1 MQLESLLSEP
11 RIKAYIIEASK
22 SQRQNG
28 GAADFGD
35 ALGREDLIAGGDEK
49 IVRGLRV
56 GYK

>member
-1 MQLESLLSEP
+1 MELESLLSER

-22 SQRQNG
+22 SQPE
-28 GAADFGD
+28 AAEEEDFSD
-35 ALGREDLIAGGDEK
+35 EIGREDPIARGDEK